1 MFWSKKDKPVDSVM
15 FTDDNFNEIITK
27 SELPILVDFWAP
39 WCGPCKVM
47 GPIVDEL
54 ATDFKDRVV
63 IGKVN
68 VDQNRQLSGYFKVK
82 SIPTLMFIKNGQI
95 VERISKLI
103 PKPNLEEMLEDL
115 IVLDV
120 PDVVDPQSVH
130 KQEVKDQKEEE

>member
-68 VDQNRQLSGYFKVK
+68 VDQNRQLSNYFKVK

-130 KQEVKDQKEEE
+130 KQEVKDPREEE

>member
-1 MFWSKKDKPVDSVM
+1 MFWNKKDKPVDSVM

-95 VERISKLI
+95 VERISKLV

>member
-95 VERISKLI
+95 VERISKLV